1 MRKLTWVL
9 VLLLAAL
16 TASAQKD
23 PLSREGKPKSVQP
36 EAWRLFTL
44 ANQARAA
51 AGVRTL
57 QWDPA
62 LAEAALKHALR
73 MSLEGSVAH
82 RFMGESDT
90 EGRASEADAHFTL
103 MEENLAATPDFAQ
116 IHQSWLDSAGDR
128 SKLLNPEVDS
138 AGMAVVWLRGMF
150 YAVADYAHA
159 APVLSQAQVEAAVAS
174 LLQAKGLPVAQE
186 HTDSRTICAGR
197 PWVSI
202 KPSAVAIIQDSDL
215 TRLPEGLLALL
226 AQGHYRKAA
235 VGSCSARDFDG
246 HPNQYRVA
254 VLLYSVNVGV
264 Y

>member
-1 MRKLTWVL
+1 MRKQAWMLAL
-9 VLLLAAL
+9 VFANLA
-16 TASAQKD
+16 ASAQQGA
-23 PLSREGKPKSVQP
+23 LSLQAKPKSVQP
-36 EAWRLFTL
+36 EAWQLFTL
-44 ANQARAA
+44 ANQARTA
-51 AGVRTL
+51 AGIPTL

-62 LAEAALKHALR
+62 LAEAARKHALR

-82 RFMGESDT
+82 RFTGESDA
-90 EGRASEADAHFTL
+90 EGRASEAGAHFTL
-103 MEENLAATPDFAQ
+103 IEENLAAAAEFAQ
-116 IHQSWLDSAGDR
+116 IHQRWMDSTDDR
-128 SKLLNPEVDS
+128 SRLLNPEVDS
-138 AGMAVVWLRGMF
+138 AGIAVVTLHGMV

-159 APVLSQAQVEAAVAS
+159 APLLSQAQAEAAVAT
-174 LLQAKGLPVAQE
+174 LLQAKGLPVAQD

-235 VGSCSARDFDG
+235 VGSCPARAFDG
-246 HPNQYRVA
+246 HVNQYRVA

-264 Y
+264 F